1 MININE
7 FSWNTNLKLN
17 SNLIYIIVKVWGSYI
32 LKHWLIENWFNF
44 LTILIA
50 TLSALASGISA
61 WYSLKANNISK
72 DANKKAEKA
81 NALSE
86 EANRLSLEA
95 NTIAKRSEYSA
106 FYYSINEIQKGIS
119 DIDLSFN
126 SDNLSEAIERN
137 GVLIDELEKIIQ
149 TKSSIKIPDNH
160 HELFNETL
168 STLQSIQTEF
178 LKINSNVAPRMILH
192 RYDGNHFY
200 EDVESI
206 KYEISKRISYLMTTY
221 INIKDK

>member
-32 LKHWLIENWFNF
+32 LKQWLIENWFNF

-86 EANRLSLEA
+86 DANRLSLEA

>member
-7 FSWNTNLKLN
+7 FSLNTNLKLN
-17 SNLIYIIVKVWGSYI
+17 SNLIYIIIKVWGSYI
-32 LKHWLIENWFNF
+32 LKQWLIENWFNF

-61 WYSLKANNISK
+61 WYSLEANNISK

-86 EANRLSLEA
+86 DANRVSLEA
-95 NTIAKRSEYSA
+95 NTIAKRSEFSV
-106 FYYSINEIQKGIS
+106 FYYYINEIQKGIS

-137 GVLIDELEKIIQ
+137 GVLIDDLEKIIQ
-149 TKSSIKIPDNH
+149 KKSSIKIPDNH
-160 HELFNETL
+160 YELFNETL
-168 STLQSIQTEF
+168 STLQSIQIEF
-178 LKINSNVAPRMILH
+178 LKINSNETPLMILH
-192 RYDGNHFY
+192 RYDGDHWY
-200 EDVESI
+200 EDKGLI
-206 KYEISKRISYLMTTY
+206 KQEISKNIKCLMTTY
-221 INIKDK
+221 ININSL